1 MSGGKDGQT
10 FFYRVFPARGLMSYN
25 TSTIFYHAYPK
36 IIEITFIFPELPPSL
51 KKISSFH

>member
-10 FFYRVFPARGLMSYN
+10 LFYRVFPARGLMSYN

-36 IIEITFIFPELPPSL
+36 IIEITFIFPELPPSF